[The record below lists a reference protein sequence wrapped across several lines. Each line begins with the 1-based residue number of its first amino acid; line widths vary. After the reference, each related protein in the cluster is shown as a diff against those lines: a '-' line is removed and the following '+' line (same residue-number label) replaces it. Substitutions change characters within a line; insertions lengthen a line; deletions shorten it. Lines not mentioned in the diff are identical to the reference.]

1 MLAYNLRKVGKAK
14 VVIPLVLLTI
24 VVDAMLFQL
33 AKVAIGDSLLRLLIP
48 NVIAGCVLAYPIWNM
63 YLTHIDDC
71 LFVLPLFLLTK
82 RTDGQSCTFIFLS
95 SSIQTNAL
103 SSAKYP
109 SFGDC
114 FG

>member
-63 YLTHIDDC
+63 YLTHIDDFLTRYLIVY
-71 LFVLPLFLLTK
+71 LF
-82 RTDGQSCTFIFLS
+82 CFI
-95 SSIQTNAL
+95 
-103 SSAKYP
+103 
-109 SFGDC
+109 
-114 FG
+114 